1 MNTMHN
7 GTKVTGV
14 NRSTISMCVVAIL
27 VALLSTA
34 SFADGPRRMIGTDGS
49 GTLGDGT
56 TGSAAFG
63 KLTKAIAWNAE
74 DGGDVVTPWSA
85 GSNQCV
91 YVIKS
96 AKKLSSND
104 TFPDVPV
111 RFELEGTVSANPVTL
126 MIPQATFAS
135 AASGKSIQCNGVGTL
150 YLNGNWTIASGA
162 TMQLSANAVA
172 MNMERDVCLLGDKN
186 GNSKGTLTGDADTVI
201 RYSFS
206 LTANSNLV
214 ANALAESKFSVVG
227 GDASAFK
234 GKYVI
239 ADTPARTIGT
249 TNYLI
254 RTRVVFD
261 SPTAFGDPSSVKADA
276 LTLGNEVY
284 LELRGTVNQTDS
296 RGITIKSNK
305 RGGVFAGSGASWA
318 LSTPVICESNA
329 KFAKVGEGTV
339 TLSGRQTGLGS
350 VVVAEGTLVLGEL
363 GTFPADL
370 TVVVSNGATLVQHK
384 HIPNIS
390 VDVKDGGTY
399 TRDILYTIPYDVAEN
414 ETEPLD
420 FRDGVPPLP
429 LSLHLSDR
437 IDIDYF
443 AAHDYATNRLE
454 VAKLPSDTT
463 ATGDDFADVTEKTY
477 GLPRT
482 YFEIEDKGTYKAL
495 ILVAKPVIFST
506 RDFKDADGGANAD
519 SASSYPWSDGKAAH
533 SGADY
538 LLTNGLQTIGTSVF
552 RGDSLTVASVSARVE
567 MQLRSGDGENA
578 RLDKTWVYNNVW
590 IVPNHGQVANVVLH
604 GDLTL
609 MGGFGGTETSQSTV
623 FRTLRTSN
631 GNLTR
636 MNLAA
641 ELKGEGSSYLHL
653 YDNCNDRAAQTM
665 ELEISGL
672 NTNYYGIFVANGGS
686 LKDQGVSKSPDETN
700 HMDVVIGDARNL
712 GGPLP
717 EFTYNALQIQNC
729 SMLKVKNDVTLG
741 TENRGIYVTSGK
753 GGFVTPEGTTLT
765 IKEKLTLNGSFYKH
779 GAGTLA
785 LGGELDLKNASAK
798 CLVREGAV
806 KVLSDAAVAGLDL
819 KFSDGTAIVLDPC
832 AEIENG
838 ITGDIATVNPGE
850 KIALRLSLESLP
862 AGDRP
867 KFTIPVCTVPT
878 ATGDISGL
886 FAVEKLRG
894 YNVQIVTSSV
904 EVDSVP
910 CTRYSVCYTPCG
922 FTIIVR

>member
-1 MNTMHN
+1 MKLIHDCMKIAGCNS
-7 GTKVTGV
+7 
-14 NRSTISMCVVAIL
+14 STISRCIVAIS
-27 VALLSTA
+27 VALLSVS
-34 SFADGPRRMIGTDGS
+34 SFADALYTMYGNDNTSLTNPQPLNTAMNWT
-49 GTLGDGT
+49 GD
-56 TGSAAFG
+56 
-63 KLTKAIAWNAE
+63 E
-74 DGGDVVTPWSA
+74 GGVNPWSP

-91 YVIKS
+91 YVIQS
-96 AKKLSSND
+96 SRKLSKS

-111 RFELEGTVSANPVTL
+111 RLELVATLSANAVVLTFPQITFVSAADKT
-126 MIPQATFAS
+126 
-135 AASGKSIQCNGVGTL
+135 SIQCNSNGALTL
-150 YLNGNWTIASGA
+150 DGNWTIASGK
-162 TMQLSANAVA
+162 TMPLTSNAAGSGSYIESVHL
-172 MNMERDVCLLGDKN
+172 MSDTKWKLTGDDTTAIKY
-186 GNSKGTLTGDADTVI
+186 SFTLTGRAERMDAGVPVESQF
-201 RYSFS
+201 RFS
-206 LTANSNLV
+206 
-214 ANALAESKFSVVG
+214 
-227 GDASAFK
+227 GDASAFQ
-234 GKYVI
+234 GRYVI
-239 ADTPARTIGT
+239 ADRPSKTIDGVT
-249 TNYLI
+249 YYG
-254 RTRVVFD
+254 RTRVVF
-261 SPTAFGDPSSVKADA
+261 SSETAFGDPSSVKTDA
-276 LTLGNEVY
+276 LTLGREAY
-284 LELRGTVNQTDS
+284 LELAGTVNQTTN
-296 RGITIKSNK
+296 RCITIVNT
-305 RGGVFAGSGASWA
+305 RGGVFADSGKSWT

-329 KFAKVGEGTV
+329 KFAKIGDGTV
-339 TLSGRQTGLGS
+339 TLSGWQSGLGT
-350 VVVAEGTLVLGEL
+350 VEVAEGTLVLGEL
-363 GTFPADL
+363 GTFPAGL
-370 TVVVSNGATLVQHK
+370 SVVVSNGATLVQHK
-384 HIPNIS
+384 HIPGLT
-390 VDVKDGGTY
+390 VTGEGTY
-399 TRDILYTIPYDVAEN
+399 TRDIRYVVPYDAAEN
-414 ETEPLD
+414 ETEPFDLRED
-420 FRDGVPPLP
+420 MPELP
-429 LSLHLSDR
+429 LSIKLSEP
-437 IDIDYF
+437 IDIAYF
-443 AAHDYATNRLE
+443 AAHDYDTNRLE

-463 ATGDDFADVTEKTY
+463 TSIDDFADVSEKTL

-482 YFEIEDKGTYKAL
+482 YFEIEDKGNYKAL
-495 ILVAKPVIFST
+495 ILVAKPVITST
-506 RDFKDADGGANAD
+506 RAFADGDGGVNAD

-538 LLTNGLQTIGTSVF
+538 LLTNGVQTIGTSVF
-552 RGDSLTVASVSARVE
+552 RGDSLTIASVSAKVE

-590 IVPNHGQVANVVLH
+590 IVPNHGQVANAVLH

-729 SMLKVKNDVTLG
+729 SMLKVKNDVTLD

-765 IKEKLTLNGSFYKH
+765 IKEKLTLDGSFYKH

-806 KVLSDAAVAGLDL
+806 MALSDAAVAGLGMT
-819 KFSDGTAIVLDPC
+819 FSDDTAIALDPD

-838 ITGDIATVNPGE
+838 FTGDIATVNPGE
-850 KIALRLSLESLP
+850 KIALRLASKPSD
-862 AGDRP
+862 GRM
-867 KFTIPVCTVPT
+867 KFTVPVCTVPT
-878 ATGDISGL
+878 DSGDISGL
-886 FAVEKLRG
+886 FAVEKPRG
-894 YNVQIVTSSV
+894 YNAQIVTSSV

-910 CTRYSVCYTPCG
+910 CTRYSVSYAHGG
-922 FTIIVR
+922 FVMIVR